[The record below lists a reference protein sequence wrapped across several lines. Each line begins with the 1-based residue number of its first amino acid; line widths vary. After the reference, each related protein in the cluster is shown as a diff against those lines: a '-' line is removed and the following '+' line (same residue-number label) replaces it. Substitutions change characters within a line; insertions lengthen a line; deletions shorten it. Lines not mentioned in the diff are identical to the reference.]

1 MAKTFRVQYGYRR
14 DNGMG
19 CAISTHF
26 DACTVEAENPE
37 DARGMAVRVAYQKA
51 ERRGEEYS
59 HVTTGNVR
67 EA

>member
-1 MAKTFRVQYGYRR
+1 
-14 DNGMG
+14 MG